1 MGLDTY
7 ALDSRTRQPLP
18 DSKFAHIPGVLCGGI
33 FSGSDGTGCAASF
46 RGKVYSNF
54 VETVTGQ
61 HLYQE
66 EIPPA
71 TVRQIADSLQSWI
84 ERNPDLVRNQWEITE
99 SEIRALAE
107 WFSTAAQSEAVVVG
121 WW

>member
-7 ALDSRTRQPLP
+7 AISTATRKPLP
-18 DSKFAHIPGVLCGGI
+18 ETLFAHIPPVLAGGI
-33 FSGSDGTGCAASF
+33 FSGNGSDGSF

-54 VETVTGQ
+54 IETVTGV

-66 EIPPA
+66 QIPHDQV
-71 TVRQIADSLQSWI
+71 VRMAESLQNWI
-84 ERNPDLVRNQWEITE
+84 HNNPDLLQSQWEITE
-99 SEIRALAE
+99 TEIRALAE
-107 WFSTAAQSEAVVVG
+107 WFAVVAGEPDAVAAG

>member
-7 ALDSRTRQPLP
+7 AISTATRQPLP
-18 DSKFAHIPGVLCGGI
+18 STLFAHIPAVLAGGI
-33 FSGSDGTGCAASF
+33 FSGNGADASF

-54 VETVTGQ
+54 IETVTGV

-66 EIPPA
+66 EIPHDQV
-71 TVRQIADSLQSWI
+71 VRMAESLQNWI
-84 ERNPDLVRNQWEITE
+84 HNNPDLLQSQWEITE
-99 SEIRALAE
+99 GEIRALAE
-107 WFSTAAQSEAVVVG
+107 WFAVVAGEPDSVVVG